1 MQHIR
6 ITSKKGIRDK
16 LSGNMI
22 QDQPHAIAAKN
33 MKHKCS
39 WSNCSLITNNKR
51 KICIVLTHTHKEHAC
66 SA

>member
-22 QDQPHAIAAKN
+22 QDQPHAIAAK
-33 MKHKCS
+33 KY
-39 WSNCSLITNNKR
+39 
-51 KICIVLTHTHKEHAC
+51 EA
-66 SA
+66 